1 MTVGAPGMIPADAF
15 RSACL
20 TLLEEIFE
28 TRHDLVLDPGETLR
42 ETLASITAEE
52 ASRVPAAGLAPI
64 CAQVAHIVF
73 LIDEQ
78 LRGQPTEDSA
88 WADAWSIQAVS
99 ADEWSVLRDQ
109 VPDRYER
116 VRQFM
121 TGFDS
126 WDANCLGSALALLAH
141 CAYHLGQI
149 REAFGII
156 RGEK

>member
-1 MTVGAPGMIPADAF
+1 MTEHMSGAIPVDAF
-15 RSACL
+15 RSAFL

-28 TRHDLVLDPGETLR
+28 VRHDLVLDPGETLR

-78 LRGQPTEDSA
+78 LRGQPTEGSA

-99 ADEWSVLRDQ
+99 ADEWSALRDQ
-109 VPDRYER
+109 VRDRYER
-116 VRQFM
+116 VCQFV

-126 WDANCLGSALALLAH
+126 WDANYLGGALALLAH

-149 REAFGII
+149 REALGII
-156 RGEK
+156 RVE

>member
-1 MTVGAPGMIPADAF
+1 MTVDAPGAIPVDAF
-15 RSACL
+15 RSAFL

-28 TRHDLVLDPGETLR
+28 TRHDPVLDPGETLR

-52 ASRVPAAGLAPI
+52 ASRESAAGLAPI
-64 CAQVAHIVF
+64 SAQVAHIVL

-116 VRQFM
+116 VRQFV
-121 TGFDS
+121 TAFDT
-126 WDANCLGSALALLAH
+126 
-141 CAYHLGQI
+141 
-149 REAFGII
+149 
-156 RGEK
+156 

>member
-1 MTVGAPGMIPADAF
+1 MTVDAPGAIPVDAF
-15 RSACL
+15 RSAFL

-28 TRHDLVLDPGETLR
+28 TRHDPVLDPGETLR

-64 CAQVAHIVF
+64 SAQVAHIVF

-88 WADAWSIQAVS
+88 WADAWRLQAVS
-99 ADEWSVLRDQ
+99 ADEWSALRDQ
-109 VPDRYER
+109 VGDRYER
-116 VRQFM
+116 VRQFV
-121 TGFDS
+121 TEFDS
-126 WDANCLGSALALLAH
+126 WDANYLGGALALLTH

-149 REAFGII
+149 REALGII
-156 RGEK
+156 RGG